1 MARAKNQAK
10 RRRDLISAAQRA
22 IATRGLGALRLKD
35 VADEAGVTG
44 PAVSYYYPDLD
55 ELLVDVYERH
65 IESYIAKAPEVVVGL
80 ESPWAQIEAAV
91 AQDLPE
97 GPNDVDAI
105 IMYQF
110 SGEPR
115 FNRTYRSMSAALRKC
130 QTGIYRSIIEIGVGL
145 GVFSPELDS
154 TLLASTLVALADSYG
169 LQVVVGEPGMTRE
182 RAHREICQVAAGLLG
197 IEWPDGVVDNL

>member
-1 MARAKNQAK
+1 M
-10 RRRDLISAAQRA
+10 SAAQRA

-65 IESYIAKAPEVVVGL
+65 IDAYIAKAPQVL
-80 ESPWAQIEAAV
+80 ESEGTPWQRILAAID
-91 AQDLPE
+91 QDLPT
-97 GPNDVDAI
+97 GPDDIDSI

-115 FNRTYRSMSAALRKC
+115 FNRTYRRLSSSLRTC
-130 QTGIYRSIIEIGVGL
+130 QTDIYASLIESGIESGDFEPR
-145 GVFSPELDS
+145 LD
-154 TLLASTLVALADSYG
+154 TGILAEAIVALADAYG
-169 LQVVVGEPGMTRE
+169 LQVVIGEPGMTRD
-182 RAHREICQVAAGLLG
+182 VARTTIGTVTAELLG
-197 IEWPDGVVDNL
+197 YDAG